1 MTLLGTL
8 LKNRRDRDD
17 HAAWNR
23 PNLQAPDT
31 FAITSGSFED
41 GAVIPLVHVGR
52 RIGGQ
57 NLSPE
62 LTWSAPPPGTCE
74 LLLVVE
80 DLDVPLPTPAVHC
93 LALIDPSRLDTPH
106 HLPAGAL
113 SARDPAVGVRIGRS
127 TVTRGY
133 HGPEPIKGHGPHR
146 YTFQVFALASDIGGE
161 SGDAKTLRTAP
172 RALLASIPAP
182 VVARGHLT
190 GVYER

>member
-62 LTWSAPPPGTCE
+62 LTWSAPPPGT
-74 LLLVVE
+74 
-80 DLDVPLPTPAVHC
+80 
-93 LALIDPSRLDTPH
+93 
-106 HLPAGAL
+106 
-113 SARDPAVGVRIGRS
+113 
-127 TVTRGY
+127 
-133 HGPEPIKGHGPHR
+133 
-146 YTFQVFALASDIGGE
+146 
-161 SGDAKTLRTAP
+161 
-172 RALLASIPAP
+172 
-182 VVARGHLT
+182 
-190 GVYER
+190 